1 MTASMQNDT
10 ELWQLARQ
18 DNRAAYEVLYRRY
31 MELLFIEIYKRILH
45 KKDAEDLTQDIF
57 LTLWERRLDIVLEGR
72 FFSYLYR
79 TAQNRVLN
87 YFRDR
92 KIPAAH
98 LDLWENLPEDTTS
111 FIAAPVAFEAAAQ
124 ADMEQ
129 LVEEARQKLPLKMR
143 QVYELRYEQNMTTVE
158 ISEQLV
164 ISPNTVRNHLKEVR
178 KRFTS
183 AIKRSSFF
191 LLSLL

>member
-1 MTASMQNDT
+1 MTADMQNDT
-10 ELWQLARQ
+10 ELWQLAREN
-18 DNRAAYEVLYRRY
+18 NRNAYEMLYRRY
-31 MELLFIEIYKRILH
+31 MKLLFVTIHKRIPN

-57 LTLWERRLDIVLEGR
+57 LTLWEKRKDIILEGR
-72 FFSYLYR
+72 FFSYIYR

-87 YFRDR
+87 YFRDN
-92 KIPAAH
+92 KIPAQY
-98 LDLWENLPEDTTS
+98 LEIWENLSEDTTH
-111 FIAAPVAFEAAAQ
+111 FITAPVVFEAAELL
-124 ADMEQ
+124 DMEQ
-129 LVEEARQKLPLKMR
+129 LVEEARQRLPFKMR
-143 QVYELRYEQNMTTVE
+143 QVYELRYEQHLTTVE

-183 AIKRSSFF
+183 AIKKSSFF